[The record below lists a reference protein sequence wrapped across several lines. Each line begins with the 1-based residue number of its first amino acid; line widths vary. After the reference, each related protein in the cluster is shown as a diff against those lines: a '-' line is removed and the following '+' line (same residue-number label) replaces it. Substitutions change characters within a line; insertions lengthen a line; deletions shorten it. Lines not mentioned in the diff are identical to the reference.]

1 MINLFPLFKSTACY
15 KTVKS
20 DRDNG
25 KLSHA
30 YILITPDKTFMAEY
44 LKLLAQV
51 ISCSQD
57 EPCGT
62 CRACKLIKEG
72 NHPDVYVFPKEN
84 ETLKTEDVG
93 YIIEKTFYRPVES
106 DKKIFLLS
114 NGESMSEITQNKLL
128 KTLEEPPENSIIII
142 GANSEYPLLNTVKSR
157 VLKLELGGFSN
168 EQIFDVLKEDCP
180 DIDKLKTAIACGDG
194 TVGKAYSLY
203 GDRSLLEIT
212 EFVSDM
218 MINMKTSADVLDFAT
233 KFNGL
238 KIGVS
243 EFLNVFTLA
252 LRDLLVTIEGKE
264 GLVSNV
270 KLNQKIK
277 TASGYNRGA
286 ITYIFDVIREAEKR
300 LKYNANQ
307 KMLIEWILF
316 SVLEG
321 KYKWR

>member
-1 MINLFPLFKSTACY
+1 MINLFPLFKNTACY

-20 DRDNG
+20 DKENG

-30 YILITPDKTFMAEY
+30 YLLITPDKTFMTEY
-44 LKLLAQV
+44 LKILASL
-51 ISCSQD
+51 ISCKEN
-57 EPCGT
+57 EPCGN

-72 NHPDVYVFPKEN
+72 NHPDVYLFPKDSEK
-84 ETLKTEDVG
+84 LKTEDVG
-93 YIIEKTFYRPVES
+93 LIIEKTYYRPVES

-142 GANSEYPLLNTVKSR
+142 GATSEYPLLPTVKSR
-157 VLKLELGGFSN
+157 VLKLELGAFN
-168 EQIFDVLKEDCP
+168 REEIFDVLKEECADVE
-180 DIDKLKTAIACGDG
+180 KLRTAIACGDG
-194 TVGKAYSLY
+194 TVGTAYSLY

-212 EFVSDM
+212 DFTCDM
-218 MINMKTSADVLDFAT
+218 MINMQTSKDVLDFTT

-238 KIGVS
+238 KVGIG
-243 EFLNVFTLA
+243 EFLNVFELA
-252 LRDLLVTIEGKE
+252 LRDKLVTLENKE
-264 GLVSNV
+264 ELVANARV
-270 KLNQKIK
+270 NDRLKE
-277 TASGYNRGA
+277 ASGFNRGA

-300 LKYNANQ
+300 LKHNANQ

-321 KYKWR
+321 KHKWR